1 VRQALAGVV
10 LGFAIVCAHA
20 AEPMPAGS
28 SKQVLLEACAAMKEP
43 EKRASCFEAVAR
55 MEAPAAPA
63 ANKFANLKRAFT
75 AISAATTTGVSLVQ
89 YAPMIQAAATEVAL
103 ARDAAA
109 SDAERQALDLYERAI
124 DAYRD
129 AATFWQRDIEF
140 YARSDN
146 RLAYGGGLPVDMVG
160 VGHLVGKWNLS
171 AGRSDIWGINRGVP
185 RSYALSTMWAAAGKA
200 VEDGEIALG
209 LRQPPAPEP
218 VTGTPEHLVGVTR
231 KAKAW
236 ITEGLPHPE
245 NARFRW
251 LYLSRAQIPTVCG
264 EIDPPDADGAATGF
278 RRFIVEVVDG
288 PAYVAIDPGEPGSS
302 FAGIW
307 PKSCG
312 EKYADLE

>member
-1 VRQALAGVV
+1 VRRTLAGVA
-10 LGFAIVCAHA
+10 LSFASVCTHA
-20 AEPMPAGS
+20 AEPAAPGS
-28 SKQVLLEACAAMKEP
+28 GKQVLLEACAAMKEV
-43 EKRASCFEAVAR
+43 EKRASCFEAIAR

-75 AISAATTTGVSLVQ
+75 AISAATATGVSLVQ
-89 YAPMIQAAATEVAL
+89 YTPMIQAAATEVAL

-140 YARSDN
+140 YARRDN

-160 VGHLVGKWNLS
+160 VGHLVEKWSLS
-171 AGRSDIWGINRGVP
+171 AGKSDIWGINRGVP

-200 VEDGEIALG
+200 VEDAETALG
-209 LRQPPAPEP
+209 LRQAPAPEP
-218 VTGTPEHLVGVTR
+218 ATGTPEHLAGVTR
-231 KAKAW
+231 KAKEW
-236 ITEGLPHPE
+236 IVEGLFNPKK
-245 NARFRW
+245 ATFRG
-251 LYLSRAQIPTVCG
+251 LFLSRAQIPTVCG
-264 EIDPPDADGAATGF
+264 DIDPTGTGTNF